1 MSCLKIFVVP
11 LCALLGLSVFSHSPT
26 NRILESVE
34 NGTSSLLIDATK
46 ENAKNSVAMKN
57 QNINYVTFDVLYRYH
72 PKTTSIFSFAQN
84 GGSYFNSYLKF
95 DEKTANAIIGDE
107 IIDVSTINDLVV
119 VSSLIGSFKQKSF
132 LPDSITEVSYA
143 SINKR
148 GGMFTGLD
156 INPKMYRRVYEQF
169 LMMGDRITH
178 RYIGLSSV
186 ILATLKYTAPAFIA
200 KCEVAIMKLINPIL
214 SMISLLG
221 DPYHILV
228 RAITCFVALS
238 VTDVIANMIW
248 AGHHNK
254 GFRIGIVWK
263 WPLPYGVYEH
273 YD

>member
-1 MSCLKIFVVP
+1 MNRFKVFAVLMCTFV
-11 LCALLGLSVFSHSPT
+11 GLSVFSHSPT

-34 NGTSSLLIDATK
+34 NGTSSLLIDTTK
-46 ENAKNSVAMKN
+46 ENAKNSVAMEN
-57 QNINYVTFDVLYRYH
+57 QNINYVTFDVPYRYH
-72 PKTTSIFSFAQN
+72 PKTIGNFSFTQN

-95 DEKTANAIIGDE
+95 DEKTVNAIIGDE

-119 VSSLIGSFKQKSF
+119 VSSLVDSFKQNSF
-132 LPDSITEVSYA
+132 LPDSMTEVSYA

-148 GGMFTGLD
+148 GGLFTGLD
-156 INPKMYRRVYEQF
+156 INPKMCRRVYEQF

-186 ILATLKYTAPAFIA
+186 IFAALKYTAPAFIA

-221 DPYHILV
+221 GPYHILV

-254 GFRIGIVWK
+254 GFRIGLMWK
-263 WPLPYGVYEH
+263 WPLPYGVHEH